1 VKIQRI
7 AIPTLLLI
15 VAACIADEEQGM
27 VTEPTARALEIA
39 TNSIIVDGHLDVPY
53 RLEQVWEDVSQATA
67 SGNFD
72 YPRAVAGG
80 LNVPFMA
87 IYTPADLEAEGRSK
101 QLAEDLIHM
110 VEGIA
115 TNSPDKFAIAYST
128 NDVRRHFAAG
138 LISLPMGMENGSP
151 LESDIAN
158 VQYFYDRGIRYITL
172 AHNGSNHICDSSR
185 DDPLWGG
192 LSEFGFEVVHEMNR
206 LGIMVDVSHIS
217 DEAFWDV
224 IETSEVPVIASHS
237 STRHF
242 TPDWPRNMSDEM
254 ITAMAERGGIV
265 MVNFGSSFLSAEA
278 NVYRYGR
285 RDAYRAYLAENDLAA
300 SDEEEARF
308 NAEWAEQYG
317 PFPFAD
323 VDLVLDHFDYLKTLV
338 AVDHVGIGTDYDG
351 VGDTLPIGLKDVNSY
366 PVLIQGFLDR
376 GYSEADIKK
385 ILGENLLRVWA
396 EVEAFAV
403 EP

>member
-1 VKIQRI
+1 MRPNNISLFVI
-7 AIPTLLLI
+7 LLTA
-15 VAACIADEEQGM
+15 AACAEDARHG
-27 VTEPTARALEIA
+27 TNAEPTPKAREITA
-39 TNSIIVDGHLDVPY
+39 TSIIVDGHLDVPY
-53 RLEQVWEDVSQATA
+53 RLEQTWADISDATA
-67 SGNFD
+67 DGNFD

-87 IYTPADLEAEGRSK
+87 IYTPAELEAEGRSK
-101 QLAEDLIHM
+101 QLAEDLIQM
-110 VEGIA
+110 VEGFVTHA
-115 TNSPDKFAIAYST
+115 PDKFAIAYSPA
-128 NDVRRHFAAG
+128 DVRQHFNEG

-151 LESDIAN
+151 IEGNIRN
-158 VQYFYDRGIRYITL
+158 VEYFYGRGIRYITL

-192 LSEFGFEVVHEMNR
+192 LSEFGYELVREMNR

-224 IETSEVPVIASHS
+224 LEISEAPVIASHS

-242 TPDWPRNMSDEM
+242 TPGWPRNMSDGM
-254 ITAMAERGGIV
+254 ISAMADRGGII

-285 RDAYRAYLAENDLAA
+285 RDAYRAYLTENDIAA
-300 SDEEEARF
+300 SDEEEMRF
-308 NAEWAEQYG
+308 NDEWAEQYG

-323 VDLVLDHFDYLKTLV
+323 VSLVLDHFDYLKNLV
-338 AVDHVGIGTDYDG
+338 GVDHVGIGTDYDG
-351 VGDTLPIGLKDVNSY
+351 VGDTLPIGLKDVSRY

-376 GYSEADIKK
+376 GFSEEDIKK

-396 EVEAFAV
+396 EVEAAAG
-403 EP
+403 